1 MRPAGDPAGQG
12 GEHHLEIILVLL
24 IVAVLNGAV
33 AFIDEMLSDLVP
45 MTLNADQYMIAAGGG
60 SMVSVLFDILLG
72 FGVSLIILKFLKKG
86 FETYVMWTDGD
97 PDVEP
102 THLVIRFIQAI
113 AVAVCFP
120 VLYGWL
126 VEITQNLTDELMS
139 AIGAATNY
147 DWQAWVNGI
156 SSLGLVTAI
165 FGLIFVVCYFVLYFQ
180 FLMRGLEIMILRIG
194 LPLACVGLL
203 DNDKGV
209 FKTYINKF
217 FQSTLAV
224 VVQICLCK
232 LGVGMM
238 MNVGINMNIFWG
250 IACIVLAIKTPRFL
264 SEFMVPTGGG
274 GAGVINNVYH
284 SVRLVGMAKGMIK

>member
-1 MRPAGDPAGQG
+1 M
-12 GEHHLEIILVLL
+12 EVILVLL
-24 IVAVLNGAV
+24 IVAILNGAV
-33 AFIDEMLSDLVP
+33 AFIDSMLADLVP
-45 MTLNADQYMIAAGGG
+45 MTLHADQYMIAASGG
-60 SMVSVLFDILLG
+60 SMVQVLFDILLG

-86 FETYVMWTDGD
+86 FECYVLWSDGD
-97 PDVEP
+97 PDSDP
-102 THLVIRFIQAI
+102 TNLVIRFVEAI
-113 AVAVCFP
+113 VVAVSFP

-126 VEITQNLTDELMS
+126 ADITQSLTDQLMT

-156 SSLGLVTAI
+156 SSLGIVTAI
-165 FGLIFVVCYFVLYFQ
+165 FGLIFIVCYFCLYFQ

-209 FKTYINKF
+209 FKTYMNKF

-238 MNVGINMNIFWG
+238 MNIGVNMNVFWG

-264 SEFMVPTGGG
+264 SDFMVPTGGG
-274 GAGVINNVYH
+274 SGVMNNVYH
-284 SVRLVGMAKGMIK
+284 SVRLVGMAKNMVK

>member
-1 MRPAGDPAGQG
+1 
-12 GEHHLEIILVLL
+12 LEVILVLL

-33 AFIDEMLSDLVP
+33 AFIDNMLTDLVP
-45 MTLNADQYMIAAGGG
+45 MTLHADEYMIATSGG
-60 SMVSVLFDILLG
+60 SMVQILFDILLG

-86 FETYVMWTDGD
+86 FECYVMWTDGD
-97 PDVEP
+97 PDSEP
-102 THLVIRFIQAI
+102 TYLIIRFIQAI

-120 VLYGWL
+120 VMYGWL
-126 VEITQNLTDELMS
+126 ADITQNLTDQLLT
-139 AIGAATNY
+139 AIGASTNY
-147 DWQAWVNGI
+147 SWQAWVDGI
-156 SSLGLVTAI
+156 STLGLVTAI
-165 FGLIFVVCYFVLYFQ
+165 FGLVFVICYFILFFQ

-209 FKTYINKF
+209 FKNYLNKF
-217 FQSTLAV
+217 FQSTFSV

-250 IACIVLAIKTPRFL
+250 IACLVLAIKTPRFL
-264 SEFMVPTGGG
+264 ADFMVPIGGG
-274 GAGVINNVYH
+274 GSGVINNVYH
-284 SVRLVGMAKGMIK
+284 PCGLLAWQKIS

>member
-1 MRPAGDPAGQG
+1 M
-12 GEHHLEIILVLL
+12 EIILVLL

-86 FETYVMWTDGD
+86 FECYVMWTDGD

-102 THLVIRFIQAI
+102 VHLVIRFIQAI

-120 VLYGWL
+120 VMYGWL
-126 VEITQNLTDELMS
+126 AEITQNLTDELMA

-147 DWQAWVNGI
+147 NWQAWVNGL

-264 SEFMVPTGGG
+264 NEFMVPAGG
-274 GAGVINNVYH
+274 GAGMINNVYH

>member
-1 MRPAGDPAGQG
+1 
-12 GEHHLEIILVLL
+12 
-24 IVAVLNGAV
+24 
-33 AFIDEMLSDLVP
+33 
-45 MTLNADQYMIAAGGG
+45 
-60 SMVSVLFDILLG
+60 
-72 FGVSLIILKFLKKG
+72 
-86 FETYVMWTDGD
+86 
-97 PDVEP
+97 DVEP
-102 THLVIRFIQAI
+102 TYVVIRFIQAI

-120 VLYGWL
+120 ILYDWL
-126 VEITQNLTDELMS
+126 AEITQNLTDELMV

-165 FGLIFVVCYFVLYFQ
+165 FGLVFIVCYFVLFFQ
-180 FLMRGLEIMILRIG
+180 FLMRGLELMILRIG

-209 FKTYINKF
+209 FKSYLNKF
-217 FQSTLAV
+217 FQTTLAV

-238 MNVGINMNIFWG
+238 MNIGVNMNVFWG
-250 IACIVLAIKTPRFL
+250 IACIILAIKTPTFL

-274 GAGVINNVYH
+274 GAGIVNNVYH
-284 SVRLVGMAKGMIK
+284 SVRLVGMAKNMIK

>member
-1 MRPAGDPAGQG
+1 MRPAGSPAGQG
-12 GEHHLEIILVLL
+12 GENHLEIILVLL

-86 FETYVMWTDGD
+86 FECYVMWTDGD

-120 VLYGWL
+120 VMYGWL
-126 VEITQNLTDELMS
+126 AEITQNLTDELMA

-156 SSLGLVTAI
+156 GSLGLVTAI

-238 MNVGINMNIFWG
+238 MNIGVNMNIFWG
-250 IACIVLAIKTPRFL
+250 IACIVLAIKTPSFL
-264 SEFMVPTGGG
+264 SEFMVPTGG

>member
-1 MRPAGDPAGQG
+1 M
-12 GEHHLEIILVLL
+12 EIILVLL

-33 AFIDEMLSDLVP
+33 AFIDEMLSNLVP
-45 MTLNADQYMIAAGGG
+45 MTLNADQYMMAAGGG

-86 FETYVMWTDGD
+86 FECYVMWTDGD
-97 PDVEP
+97 PEMEP
-102 THLVIRFIQAI
+102 TQLVIRFIQAV

-126 VEITQNLTDELMS
+126 AEITQNLTDELMS

-165 FGLIFVVCYFVLYFQ
+165 FGLVFVVCYFVLYFQ

-274 GAGVINNVYH
+274 AGVINNMYH

>member
-1 MRPAGDPAGQG
+1 
-12 GEHHLEIILVLL
+12 LEVILVLL
-24 IVAVLNGAV
+24 IVAILNGAV
-33 AFIDEMLSDLVP
+33 IFIDEMLSDLVP
-45 MTLNADQYMIAAGGG
+45 MTLNADQYMTAVGGG

-86 FETYVMWTDGD
+86 FECYVMWTDGD
-97 PDVEP
+97 PDAEP
-102 THLVIRFIQAI
+102 TYLVIRFIQAI

-120 VLYGWL
+120 VMYGWL
-126 VEITQNLTDELMS
+126 AEITQSLTDELMT
-139 AIGAATNY
+139 AISSSTGYN
-147 DWQAWVNGI
+147 WQAWVNGI

-165 FGLIFVVCYFVLYFQ
+165 FGLVFVICYFVLYFQ

-203 DNDKGV
+203 DSDKGV

-217 FQSTLAV
+217 FQTTFSV

-238 MNVGINMNIFWG
+238 MNVSIMNIFWG

-274 GAGVINNVYH
+274 GAGVINNMYH
-284 SVRLVGMAKGMIK
+284 SVRLVGMAKGMVK

>member
-1 MRPAGDPAGQG
+1 MEA
-12 GEHHLEIILVLL
+12 ILVLL

-33 AFIDEMLSDLVP
+33 AFIDEMLTSLVP
-45 MTLNADQYMIAAGGG
+45 MALNADEYMTATGGG

-86 FETYVMWTDGD
+86 FECYVMWTDGD
-97 PDVEP
+97 PDTEP
-102 THLVIRFIQAI
+102 TYLVIRFIQAI

-120 VLYGWL
+120 VMYGWL
-126 VEITQNLTDELMS
+126 AEITQSLTDELMTAIS
-139 AIGAATNY
+139 ADTNY

-165 FGLIFVVCYFVLYFQ
+165 FGLVFVICYFVLYFQ

-203 DNDKGV
+203 DSDKGV
-209 FKTYINKF
+209 FKSYINKF

-238 MNVGINMNIFWG
+238 MNVSVMNIFWG

-274 GAGVINNVYH
+274 AGVINNVYH
-284 SVRLVGMAKGMIK
+284 SVRLVGMAKSMVK